1 MKITFEISDNELKEI
16 IVEQIKEQAVL
27 FFQENKDSFVR
38 DAFNKNV
45 NSLKVDGFFKRQI
58 SSNLNKAIYDKVNR
72 DFSDVIQDQ
81 LQSHI
86 DKVFKGQDLEKKF
99 NGMVDKKVKERLF
112 ELLNSKL

>member
-1 MKITFEISDNELKEI
+1 MKITFEISDNELKEV

-45 NSLKVDGFFKRQI
+45 NSLKGDGFFKRQV

-72 DFSDVIQDQ
+72 EFSGIIEDQ
-81 LQSHI
+81 LQNHI

-99 NGMVDKKVKERLF
+99 NEMVDKKTKERLID
-112 ELLNSKL
+112 LLNSK